1 MSIIQKI
8 NSFYQKMGSMVS
20 VQDIMMLWL
29 RLWIAGIFYK
39 SGRTKA
45 GEGFLELN
53 SFTPDLFEYEHPVP
67 GLDAETAAQLALYGE
82 TILPLM
88 LVVGLASRFAAA
100 GLLVMTI
107 VIQMVMPQLW
117 PDHIVWAAALL
128 GIIMVGPGKVALDS
142 VVSKSVA

>member
-1 MSIIQKI
+1 MNIIQKI
-8 NSFYQKMGSMVS
+8 NGFYQKMSGMVS
-20 VQDIMMLWL
+20 VQDIMVLWL

-67 GLDAETAAQLALYGE
+67 GLEAETAAQLALYGE

-88 LVVGLASRFAAA
+88 LVFGFASRFAAA
-100 GLLVMTI
+100 GLLVMTG

-117 PDHIVWAAALL
+117 PDHILWAAALI

-142 VVSKSVA
+142 AVSKSLQ